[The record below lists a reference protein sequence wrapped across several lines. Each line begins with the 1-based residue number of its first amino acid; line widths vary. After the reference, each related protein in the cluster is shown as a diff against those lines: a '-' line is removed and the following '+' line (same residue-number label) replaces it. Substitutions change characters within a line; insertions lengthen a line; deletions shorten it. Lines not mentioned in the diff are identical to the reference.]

1 MSGLPGFPQ
10 FCLLPFPSKG
20 SGVFFPQR
28 PFGGMKKQGSFSLAG
43 ATKLSLSFSRSKKAA
58 AAASA
63 AASSVDTGMAASV
76 NHENRPTVSTI
87 DPIDMQ
93 VGDLALQFR
102 DGGWTSTDT
111 SGNARTLTVPPGR
124 PSSADAAE
132 MERVKK
138 ENEALRGE
146 VCMPTPAHTPV
157 ACHAAHA
164 CSTRLALLTSTT
176 CARCRTTC

>member
-1 MSGLPGFPQ
+1 
-10 FCLLPFPSKG
+10 
-20 SGVFFPQR
+20 
-28 PFGGMKKQGSFSLAG
+28 MKKQSSFSLAG

-63 AASSVDTGMAASV
+63 AASSVDTGLAASV
-76 NHENRPTVSTI
+76 SHENRPTVSTI

-111 SGNARTLTVPPGR
+111 AGNARTLTVPPGR

-132 MERVKK
+132 MERIKK

>member
-1 MSGLPGFPQ
+1 
-10 FCLLPFPSKG
+10 
-20 SGVFFPQR
+20 
-28 PFGGMKKQGSFSLAG
+28 MKKQSSFSLAG

-63 AASSVDTGMAASV
+63 AASSVDTGLAASV
-76 NHENRPTVSTI
+76 SHENRPTVSTI

-111 SGNARTLTVPPGR
+111 AGNARTLTVPPGR

-138 ENEALRGE
+138 ENEALRE
-146 VCMPTPAHTPV
+146 KNQSLFDKFIDFETPLAAAVFGCALPKARSAEPSFAASRPV
-157 ACHAAHA
+157 AAQHV
-164 CSTRLALLTSTT
+164 
-176 CARCRTTC
+176 